1 MLKFGSR
8 TAQLMIAALLALAVS
23 LAWLPVG
30 VGALEHHPQMHGNG
44 IEEAHGESHRDP
56 DSGEMAS
63 DQVPCQPCGVDC
75 CMMTHCHP
83 GLATET
89 HGTLFSGSGDT
100 TVNTI
105 EAGVFGGSPDVAV
118 PPPRILLI

>member
-1 MLKFGSR
+1 MKLVGR
-8 TAQLMIAALLALAVS
+8 TAQVMIGALLALAVS
-23 LAWLPVG
+23 LAWLSVG

-44 IEEAHGESHRDP
+44 IEETHGQAHRDSDP
-56 DSGEMAS
+56 GDMAS
-63 DQVPCQPCGVDC
+63 AQYPCQPCGVDC
-75 CMMTHCHP
+75 CVMTHCHP